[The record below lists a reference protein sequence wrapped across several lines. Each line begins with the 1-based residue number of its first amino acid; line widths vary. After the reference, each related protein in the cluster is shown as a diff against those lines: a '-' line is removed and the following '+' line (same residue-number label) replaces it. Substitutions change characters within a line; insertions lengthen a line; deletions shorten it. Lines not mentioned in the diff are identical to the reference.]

1 MKTLKM
7 NLANIQ
13 GKMNRREMKLIMA
26 GGSGGDPCDKGNGR
40 CDAFACYKPGVP
52 NGICKTSSGSCSC
65 VSV

>member
-26 GGSGGDPCDKGNGR
+26 GGSGYDNCNNYCDTDSSCGGGQ
-40 CDAFACYKPGVP
+40 CPHCSAIP
-52 NGICKTSSGSCSC
+52 NWAGKKVCIH
-65 VSV
+65 